1 MDPLPIVLPATQVPP
16 RRAPLPFLAAGMPVI
31 VGVVLWLITGSLFS
45 LCFAALGPLMMVAS
59 LVDSS
64 RGRRKEQRRI
74 LSEEELSWVAVED
87 QLSSLH
93 AEERRRRWS
102 QHPDAATCAQDPPL
116 RGTEPPEGRTLVVVG
131 SGGVSSSIRTTGG
144 DGERAR
150 NLQERARVLE
160 SAPLPL
166 PLGAGICVRG
176 PQPLTIAVARA
187 LVLQLCLRFA
197 PGQLKLVGEG
207 FPDGDYAGLP
217 HASSV
222 RRGFRLG
229 VGFAQ
234 AREVESDA
242 TIWLA
247 QPGEEVPDGILTVL
261 DLQEPR
267 EATLRTPEGVVVI
280 GAEGISRQQF
290 ETLASGRLASDDETD
305 AVPET
310 VEFAQL
316 VQTPG
321 GSGLRVA
328 IGRGAGADGEIDIVE
343 DGPHAIV
350 TGTTGTG
357 KSELL
362 VTWVTAMAA
371 SYGPDRVNFVLA
383 DFKGGT
389 AFEPLRALAQV
400 AAVMTDL
407 DEAGARRG
415 VESLRAELRRREAA
429 LAAAGVRDIAEVEIP
444 RLLIV
449 VDEFAALLQEHPDL
463 GAVFTDIAARGRA
476 LGMHLI
482 LGTQRASGVVRDSL
496 AANCPLRLSLR
507 VSDPSDSRA
516 MIGTAAAAEIPG
528 GASARGL
535 CLVRRPQDD
544 DAEPIRVALTRE
556 DDLGEVVR
564 RWAHAPQPSS
574 PWLLPL
580 AETIPLP
587 EETTRAGA
595 SEIPWGIVDVPES
608 QAQPRLVLRAGK
620 ERGVAVIGAPGSGRT
635 SALRVLA
642 AQASEALW
650 IPADAERMWD
660 VVQSLVEGRT
670 RMPALV
676 LCDDLDAR
684 VAELPPEYAQTLL
697 QRWEQILR
705 DATGSSVVIS
715 ATRSSGAVGRVLDAL
730 PRRAL
735 LRAASR
741 VDHVAAGGESAT
753 FDERRP
759 PGRARL
765 DGHETQFFWTPDGGA
780 SDARAGIGDDES
792 ERWEPQPWGPGAEL
806 HAIVTAGAA
815 SLLSAVQQAYPSARV
830 SLIGST
836 SGAGAGATAVVGA
849 GQGVTQPGGGREHE
863 PLILLGDA
871 DAWQREWSL
880 WQRVR
885 AEGEVLIRAERP
897 SDLRQLVGHR
907 ELPPF
912 ARLHAGRVW
921 AVRGA
926 ETPRRLVVPAL
937 LGERS
942 TWRRAPEAAPA
953 TATAIATRVSAQ
965 QSSDQPRT
973 RRSLRERRP

>member
-16 RRAPLPFLAAGMPVI
+16 RRAPLPFLAAGMPV
-31 VGVVLWLITGSLFS
+31 VAGVVLWLITGSLFS
-45 LCFAALGPLMMVAS
+45 LCFAALGPVMMVAS
-59 LVDSS
+59 LVDSG
-64 RGRRKEQRRI
+64 RGRRREQRRI
-74 LSEEELSWVAVED
+74 LEEDERSWAVAEE

-93 AEERRRRWS
+93 GEERHRRWG
-102 QHPDAATCAQDPPL
+102 QHPDAATCSQEPPL
-116 RGTEPPEGRTLVVVG
+116 RGTEPPEARTPVVVG
-131 SGGVSSSIRTTGG
+131 SGAVASIIRTTGG

-150 NLQERARVLE
+150 ELQERARVLE
-160 SAPLPL
+160 SAPIIV

-176 PQPLTIAVARA
+176 PQPLTLAVARA
-187 LVLQLCLRFA
+187 LVLQLSLRFA

-217 HASSV
+217 HSSSL

-229 VGFAQ
+229 VGPASI
-234 AREVESDA
+234 REVEADA

-247 QPGEEVPDGILTVL
+247 RSGEEVPDGILTVL

-267 EATLRTPEGVVVI
+267 EATLRTPEGVVSI
-280 GAEGISRQQF
+280 AAEGVSRQQF
-290 ETLASGRLASDDETD
+290 ETIAARRLASDDEAD
-305 AVPET
+305 AVPEA

-316 VQTPG
+316 VQTPAE
-321 GSGLRVA
+321 SGLRAV
-328 IGRGAGADGEIDIVE
+328 IGRGAGADGEVDIVE

-362 VTWVTAMAA
+362 VTWVTAIAA
-371 SYGPDRVNFVLA
+371 SYGPERVNFVLA

-400 AAVMTDL
+400 TAVMTDL

-415 VESLRAELRRREAA
+415 VESLRAELRRREGA
-429 LAAAGVRDIAEVEIP
+429 LAAAGVRDIADVEIP

-449 VDEFAALLQEHPDL
+449 VDEFAALLQDHPDL

-528 GASARGL
+528 GVSARGL

-544 DAEPIRVALTRE
+544 DAEPLRVALTRE
-556 DDLGEVVR
+556 DDLSGVAK
-564 RWAHAPQPSS
+564 RWAHLPRPAS

-580 AETIPLP
+580 AEMIPLP
-587 EETTRAGA
+587 EDATRTGS
-595 SEIPWGIVDVPES
+595 SEILWGVADVPES
-608 QAQPRLVLRAGK
+608 QEQPRLVIRAGQD
-620 ERGVAVIGAPGSGRT
+620 RGIAVIGAPGSGRT
-635 SALRVLA
+635 AALRVLA
-642 AQASEALW
+642 AQVPEALW
-650 IPADAERMWD
+650 IPADPERMWD
-660 VVQSLVEGRT
+660 VVQSLVEGRS

-684 VAELPPEYAQTLL
+684 AAELPPEYAQTLV

-705 DATGSSVVIS
+705 GATGSSIVIT
-715 ATRSSGAVGRVLDAL
+715 ATRSSGAIGRVLDAL

-765 DGHETQFFWTPDGGA
+765 DGHETQFFWKPDGAA
-780 SDARAGIGDDES
+780 SDGRAIGGEGPQ
-792 ERWEPQPWGPGAEL
+792 RWEPGAGL

-815 SLLSAVQQAYPSARV
+815 TLVSAVQQAYPSARV
-830 SLIGST
+830 SVIGS
-836 SGAGAGATAVVGA
+836 GAVIGA
-849 GQGVTQPGGGREHE
+849 GQGFTQTPGGEHE
-863 PLILLGDA
+863 PVVLLGDI

-885 AEGEVLIRAERP
+885 TDGEVLIRAERP

-926 ETPRRLVVPAL
+926 EAPRRLVVPAL
-937 LGERS
+937 LGERE
-942 TWRRAPEAAPA
+942 TWRREPAPVTAASVGAQPPA
-953 TATAIATRVSAQ
+953 
-965 QSSDQPRT
+965 DQPRT
-973 RRSLRERRP
+973 RRSLRERRG

>member
-16 RRAPLPFLAAGMPVI
+16 RRAPLPVLAAAMPV
-31 VGVVLWLITGSLFS
+31 VAGVVLWLITGSLFS
-45 LCFAALGPLMMVAS
+45 LCFAALGPVMMVAS
-59 LVDSS
+59 LVDSA
-64 RGRRKEQRRI
+64 RGRRREQRRI
-74 LSEEELSWVAVED
+74 VDEEERSWVAVEE

-93 AEERRRRWS
+93 GEERRRRWV
-102 QHPDAATCAQDPPL
+102 QHPDAATSTQEPPL
-116 RGTEPPEGRTLVVVG
+116 RGTEPPGAGTPVVIG
-131 SGGVSSSIRTTGG
+131 SGAVPSVIRTTGG

-150 NLQERARVLE
+150 ELQERARVLE
-160 SAPLPL
+160 SAPILV

-176 PQPLTIAVARA
+176 PQPLTLAVARA

-197 PGQLKLVGEG
+197 PGQLTFVGEG
-207 FPDGDYAGLP
+207 FPDGDLAGLP
-217 HASSV
+217 HASPL
-222 RRGFRLG
+222 RRGFRLRIG
-229 VGFAQ
+229 SASI
-234 AREVESDA
+234 REAEADA

-247 QPGEEVPDGILTVL
+247 RPGEEVPDGILTVL
-261 DLQEPR
+261 DLQELR
-267 EATLRTPEGVVVI
+267 EATLRTPEGAVTI
-280 GAEGISRQQF
+280 AAEGVSRQQF
-290 ETLASGRLASDDETD
+290 ETIAARRLSADDETD
-305 AVPET
+305 VVPEA

-316 VQTPG
+316 VQTPA
-321 GSGLRVA
+321 GSGLRVV
-328 IGRGAGADGEIDIVE
+328 IGRGAGADGEVDIVE

-362 VTWVTAMAA
+362 VTWVTAIAA
-371 SYGPDRVNFVLA
+371 SYGPERVNFVLA

-389 AFEPLRALAQV
+389 AFEPLRALTQV
-400 AAVMTDL
+400 TAVMTDL
-407 DEAGARRG
+407 DDAGARRG

-429 LAAAGVRDIAEVEIP
+429 LAAAGARDIADVEIP

-449 VDEFAALLQEHPDL
+449 VDEFAALLQDHPDL

-528 GASARGL
+528 GTSARGL

-544 DAEPIRVALTRE
+544 DAEPLRVALTRDE
-556 DDLGEVVR
+556 DLTGVAK
-564 RWAHAPQPSS
+564 RWAHLPGPAS
-574 PWLLPL
+574 PWMLPL
-580 AETIPLP
+580 AEVIPLP
-587 EETTRAGA
+587 EDATGRGSA
-595 SEIPWGIVDVPES
+595 EIVWGIADVPES
-608 QAQPRLVLRAGK
+608 QEQRRLVIRAGRD
-620 ERGVAVIGAPGSGRT
+620 RGIAVIGAPGSGRT
-635 SALRVLA
+635 TALRVLA
-642 AQASEALW
+642 AQVPEALW
-650 IPADAERMWD
+650 IPADPERMWD

-684 VAELPPEYAQTLL
+684 VAELPPEYAQTLV

-705 DATGSSVVIS
+705 GATGSSVVIT

-735 LRAASR
+735 LRATSR

-753 FDERRP
+753 FDVRRP

-765 DGHETQFFWTPDGGA
+765 DGHETQFFWIPDGDD
-780 SDARAGIGDDES
+780 SDGPTGIGGEEP
-792 ERWEPQPWGPGAEL
+792 ERWEPRAEI

-815 SLLSAVQQAYPSARV
+815 SLASALQEAYPSARV
-830 SLIGST
+830 SVIG
-836 SGAGAGATAVVGA
+836 SGAGVGT
-849 GQGVTQPGGGREHE
+849 GQGFMQTPGGGHE
-863 PLILLGDA
+863 PVVLLGDA

-937 LGERS
+937 LGEREAG
-942 TWRRAPEAAPA
+942 RRAPAPV
-953 TATAIATRVSAQ
+953 TIASLGVQ
-965 QSSDQPRT
+965 PPSDQPRT
-973 RRSLRERRP
+973 RRSLREGRE